1 LESRSSSK
9 LKAHHL
15 EKWNQDVRWT
25 LLSLEGI
32 EPAKRL
38 IGKSS
43 FAIGMNTKVER
54 PAGFILFNDIWAQHS
69 RSCKSKW
76 R

>member
-1 LESRSSSK
+1 LESRSSGK

-32 EPAKRL
+32 EPTRRQF
-38 IGKSS
+38 GKSS
-43 FAIGMNTKVER
+43 FAIDTSTKVER
-54 PAGFILFNDIWAQHS
+54 PGLFLFNDIWAQHP

>member
-9 LKAHHL
+9 LKAHNL

-32 EPAKRL
+32 EPARRL
-38 IGKSS
+38 FGKSS
-43 FAIGMNTKVER
+43 FAIDTNTKVER
-54 PAGFILFNDIWAQHS
+54 PGLILFNDIWAQHP
-69 RSCKSKW
+69 RSCKSKC